1 MAPGLFWGVLLILIG
16 IAAIARVVFDV
27 HLFGVLFAIFLIF
40 VGISMLIGKPWMFHG
55 HENRHWHDSKYNNEY
70 NHMFDDRSMADQ
82 PHDNSEY
89 NVIFGRSVYDF
100 RNIKFP
106 DNEPIRI
113 KINTVFGNSVI
124 RISRNTP
131 VKIKSDAVFAAAS
144 MPDGNSVAFGSIQY
158 ATDTFGVAL
167 NQLIIDAPVVFGA
180 VQVEAE

>member
-1 MAPGLFWGVLLILIG
+1 MKMAPGLFWGVLLVLIG
-16 IAAIARVVFDV
+16 LAAIFRVVFDV
-27 HLFGVLFAIFLIF
+27 NLFGVLFAFFLIF

-55 HENRHWHDSKYNNEY
+55 RKSDRDT
-70 NHMFDDRSMADQ
+70 MFEERAVNVQ
-82 PHDNSEY
+82 PPDNSEY

-100 RNIKFP
+100 RNVKFP

-124 RISRNTP
+124 LIKKDTP
-131 VKIKSDAVFAAAS
+131 VKIKSDAVFASAS
-144 MPDGNSVAFGSIQY
+144 MSDGNSVAFGSIQF

-180 VQVEAE
+180 VQVKME